1 MNQVIAILE
10 HLAKFACI
18 ENLENR
24 AGNALLASDFGV
36 ELNAVDDSGNSLAG
50 NRLEIEH
57 GANLLVI
64 FRNNTDKPLN
74 LTILNLRPLREI
86 SELYPSHD
94 RGEWKVVKARK
105 TEYGVD
111 FSGEVS
117 FAAKMS
123 IPDIVRTRGCSEIE
137 DVFNF
142 FFTTRPSSFA
152 ALALPELNE
161 QVWRP
166 SRGSGSTVLSSF
178 LQD

>member
-1 MNQVIAILE
+1 M
-10 HLAKFACI
+10 
-18 ENLENR
+18 
-24 AGNALLASDFGV
+24 
-36 ELNAVDDSGNSLAG
+36 DDSGNRLAG

-74 LTILNLRPLREI
+74 LAILNLRPLREI
-86 SELYPSHD
+86 LELYPSHD
-94 RGEWKVVKARK
+94 RGEWKVVKPRK

-117 FAAKMS
+117 FTVNIS
-123 IPDIVRTRGCSEIE
+123 ISDILRTRGCSEIE

-142 FFTTRPSSFA
+142 FVTTRPSSFA
-152 ALALPELNE
+152 VLALPELNE